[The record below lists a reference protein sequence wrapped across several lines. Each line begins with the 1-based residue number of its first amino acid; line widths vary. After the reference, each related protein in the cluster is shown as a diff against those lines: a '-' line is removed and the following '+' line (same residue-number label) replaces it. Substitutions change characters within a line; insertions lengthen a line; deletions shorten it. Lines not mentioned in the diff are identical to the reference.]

1 MTRILTDYPQKLPG
15 HCLWVARMV
24 ILAFTTVVVP
34 SRLVNP
40 HSYRQEQESTH
51 QAIFN
56 QQLLQEILKCE
67 FGVQYIQ

>member
-1 MTRILTDYPQKLPG
+1 
-15 HCLWVARMV
+15 MV
-24 ILAFTTVVVP
+24 KLAFTTVVVP

-40 HSYRQEQESTH
+40 HSYHQEQESTH

-67 FGVQYIQ
+67 LGVQYMYTVKG